1 MAINDARVI
10 FEIVKTE
17 NGLLRVDIPATRI
30 EAEDPDTL
38 LTEIVKRLAGLSA
51 AAEILRHDLE
61 EAAIRRIEQ
70 LSPRQQALE
79 KLLKSHPPSQDW
91 YTEPEWT
98 DDDPE

>member
-1 MAINDARVI
+1 MPVNDSPVT

-17 NGLLRVDIPATRI
+17 SGLLRVDIPATRV
-30 EAEDPDTL
+30 EAVDPDTL
-38 LTEIVKRLAGLSA
+38 LAEIAKRLAGLSA

-61 EAAIRRIEQ
+61 ESAIRRIEQ

-79 KLLKSHPPSQDW
+79 KLVKSHPPPQDW

-98 DDDPE
+98 DDAE